1 MLRML
6 GTSIVRI
13 GLIVSVM
20 CLQVHL
26 WFSDSG
32 YRRYREITKKI
43 DTIEEDNKKVI
54 QDNTRL
60 EKAVE
65 DLKQDGKL
73 LSSNA
78 REHLGMIGPNET
90 LYQVNSN

>member
-13 GLIVSVM
+13 VLVASVV
-20 CLQVHL
+20 CLQAHL
-26 WFSDSG
+26 WFSEGG
-32 YRRYREITKKI
+32 YRQYRDIAKKI
-43 DTIEEDNKKVI
+43 YTIEENNKKTI
-54 QDNTRL
+54 HDNAHL
-60 EKAVE
+60 EKAVV